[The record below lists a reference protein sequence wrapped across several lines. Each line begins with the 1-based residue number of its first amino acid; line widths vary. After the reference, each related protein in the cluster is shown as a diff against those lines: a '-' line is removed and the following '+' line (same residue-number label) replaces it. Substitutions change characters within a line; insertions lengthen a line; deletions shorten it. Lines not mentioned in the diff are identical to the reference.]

1 MTNEEGFEEN
11 NLIAEEIM
19 SLYDELE
26 NINSSLTDIAK
37 SLRVMS
43 NRPSLNVEPIEHLSE
58 EDEE

>member
-1 MTNEEGFEEN
+1 MTNEEGFEET

-26 NINSSLTDIAK
+26 NINSSLVDIAK

-43 NRPSLNVEPIEHLSE
+43 NRPNLNTEPIEHFSE